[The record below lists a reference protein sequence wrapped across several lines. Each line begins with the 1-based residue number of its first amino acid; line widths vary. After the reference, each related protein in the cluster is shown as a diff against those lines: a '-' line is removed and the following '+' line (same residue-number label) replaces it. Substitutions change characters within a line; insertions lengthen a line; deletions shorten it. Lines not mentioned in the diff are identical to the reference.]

1 MQTQNRTLLIILI
14 VAALLLCCCCFVVLG
29 GFAGISLF
37 ARSAEVTGSEYIAE
51 VTRVVTVMPESN
63 SPAVT
68 ATPRRQEA
76 PSATATA
83 APSTKSAATP
93 QPGIT
98 AQPTASGSTERQ
110 LAEAKMP
117 ERDQRELALRLK
129 GLTDIPVVVNAKPP
143 TLKVG
148 DKQTF
153 WVSNS
158 DTDEHNQ
165 VTATLKYLNDHI
177 YMWVDDT
184 AKLSDADLKKS
195 ADRFANETYP
205 TNREFFGS
213 ELAPGVDN
221 DPRLHILHS
230 RGMGSRVAGYYSSAD
245 EYSRLVNPY
254 SNEKRDVL
262 RLGRL
267 RQRQAELDLLRWHV
281 GARVP
286 AHDPLGQRSN
296 EDSWVNEGMS
306 DLASHLNGFD
316 PAGLTP
322 PTCRSR
328 TRN

>member
-1 MQTQNRTLLIILI
+1 
-14 VAALLLCCCCFVVLG
+14 
-29 GFAGISLF
+29 
-37 ARSAEVTGSEYIAE
+37 
-51 VTRVVTVMPESN
+51 
-63 SPAVT
+63 
-68 ATPRRQEA
+68 
-76 PSATATA
+76 
-83 APSTKSAATP
+83 
-93 QPGIT
+93 
-98 AQPTASGSTERQ
+98 
-110 LAEAKMP
+110 MP

-213 ELAPGVDN
+213 ELSPGVTTTAAAH
-221 DPRLHILHS
+221 PTL

-254 SNEKRDVL
+254 SNEKRCSTSQPTPATPN
-262 RLGRL
+262 RIR
-267 RQRQAELDLLRWHV
+267 RSTMARW
-281 GARVP
+281 
-286 AHDPLGQRSN
+286 
-296 EDSWVNEGMS
+296 
-306 DLASHLNGFD
+306 
-316 PAGLTP
+316 
-322 PTCRSR
+322 R
-328 TRN
+328 TSSST